1 MAALKRILRYVAGTL
16 KSQLPLRED
25 SGGTAWY
32 ADSDLAGDV
41 NTWKSTSGVL
51 FFTAAAW

>member
-1 MAALKRILRYVAGTL
+1 VAGTL